1 MNVAMNAAESRPM
14 TAAMAAMAAMAAL
27 REPLAWMALALLG
40 SAAWLWFD
48 AGQMRESATALQE
61 QTLLLAQRG
70 ETLRA
75 NLDRLQ
81 RSDGTATALTA
92 AQRFHGSFPEAGT
105 RDRRLAAI
113 LSRAR
118 KSGLMLGPTDY
129 RQRVEPGLQ
138 LVRYSMTLPLT
149 GSYAAIRSL
158 IDDCLRADPA
168 LGLTSLRL
176 RRKDLQSAQ
185 VQAQIEF
192 ALYMRAAQAA
202 SGE

>member
-1 MNVAMNAAESRPM
+1 MNAVM
-14 TAAMAAMAAMAAL
+14 NGVIMAAL
-27 REPLAWMALALLG
+27 RAPLAWLAVVLLG
-40 SAAWLWFD
+40 SAGWLWLD
-48 AGQMRESATALQE
+48 ARQMAESATARQA

-81 RSDGTATALTA
+81 SKHSVAPALTGEQGFYA
-92 AQRFHGSFPEAGT
+92 AFPEAGT

-118 KSGLMLGPTDY
+118 KSGLVLGQTEY
-129 RQRVEPGLQ
+129 RHRTEPGLA
-138 LVRYSMTLPLT
+138 LVRYSMSMPLT
-149 GSYAAIRSL
+149 GSYAAVRSL

-192 ALYMRAAQAA
+192 ALYMRAALTA

>member
-1 MNVAMNAAESRPM
+1 MNVVMNGVI
-14 TAAMAAMAAMAAL
+14 MAAL
-27 REPLAWMALALLG
+27 RAPLAWLAVVLLG
-40 SAAWLWFD
+40 SAGWLWLD
-48 AGQMRESATALQE
+48 ARQMADSATALQE
-61 QTLLLAQRG
+61 QTRLLAQRG

-81 RSDGTATALTA
+81 SNDGVAPALTGEQGFYA
-92 AQRFHGSFPEAGT
+92 AFPEAGT

-118 KSGLMLGPTDY
+118 KAGLVLGQTEY
-129 RQRVEPGLQ
+129 RHRTEPGLA
-138 LVRYSMTLPLT
+138 LVRYSMSMPLT
-149 GSYAAIRSL
+149 GSYAAVRSL

-192 ALYMRAAQAA
+192 ALYMRAPLAA